1 MTSPKTRRVL
11 AELRTKDDND
21 VSTLLF
27 GVPNIYLNLNVKL
40 YFSQTT
46 NSAVLKI
53 NIFYFSDASNVEH
66 TTHNGLVQHT
76 EYGYA

>member
-21 VSTLLF
+21 VSTYLLC
-27 GVPNIYLNLNVKL
+27 GSV
-40 YFSQTT
+40 YFFQST
-46 NSAVLKI
+46 
-53 NIFYFSDASNVEH
+53 IFTELIIHILYFSDASNAEH

-76 EYGYA
+76 EYGYAWNALESIEA